1 MTVDRMIVVHPWR
14 AIAVGFAIGSMLAL
28 GERSRS
34 HLVRT
39 ASAALGGW
47 MVDSVRQS
55 LDPMFG
61 PA

>member
-1 MTVDRMIVVHPWR
+1 MTVDAMIVVHPWR
-14 AIAVGFAIGSMLAL
+14 AVAVGFAIGAMLAL

-34 HLVRT
+34 RLVRT
-39 ASAALGGW
+39 ASGALGDW
-47 MVDSVRQS
+47 MVDSVRRS